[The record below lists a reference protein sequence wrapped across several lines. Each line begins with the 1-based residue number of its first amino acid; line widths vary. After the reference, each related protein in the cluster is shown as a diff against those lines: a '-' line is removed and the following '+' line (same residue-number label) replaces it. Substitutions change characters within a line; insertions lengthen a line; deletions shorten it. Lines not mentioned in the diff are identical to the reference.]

1 MTKGVDAVIKKI
13 MPFLSSLPATLYA
26 APAFAENEAHGGHAE
41 EITFLGDWLPRL
53 INFAIIMAVL
63 VYFLRKPIRDAFKSR
78 TAEIA
83 KSIEESRQARERAV
97 AALAEMERK
106 VKDLE
111 AETNRLIEEAG
122 TRGEKDKAA
131 LVEEGKKVAQ
141 DVQAQVKQGID
152 IEVQKA
158 KAALARE
165 ASLLSIDL
173 AEGTIRE
180 KIGKEDHDRI
190 LKEYIGKIGGRG

>member
-1 MTKGVDAVIKKI
+1 
-13 MPFLSSLPATLYA
+13 
-26 APAFAENEAHGGHAE
+26 
-41 EITFLGDWLPRL
+41 
-53 INFAIIMAVL
+53 
-63 VYFLRKPIRDAFKSR
+63 
-78 TAEIA
+78 
-83 KSIEESRQARERAV
+83 
-97 AALAEMERK
+97 MERK

-111 AETNRLIEEAG
+111 AETNRLIEEAR

-173 AEGTIRE
+173 AEGAIKE

>member
-1 MTKGVDAVIKKI
+1 MMKRLDAMVKKVA
-13 MPFLSSLPATLYA
+13 PFLFSLLVTLHA
-26 APAFAENEAHGGHAE
+26 ALVFAENEAHGGHE
-41 EITFLGDWLPRL
+41 EITFMGDWLPRL
-53 INFAIIMAVL
+53 VNFAIISVVL
-63 VYFLRKPIRDAFKSR
+63 VIFLRKPIRDAFKSR

-111 AETNRLIEEAG
+111 AETNRLIEEAR

-173 AEGTIRE
+173 AEGSIKE

>member
-1 MTKGVDAVIKKI
+1 MTKRLDTMVKKVT
-13 MPFLSSLPATLYA
+13 PFLFSLLVTLRA
-26 APAFAENEAHGGHAE
+26 ALVFAENEAHGGHE
-41 EITFLGDWLPRL
+41 EITFMGDWLPRL
-53 INFAIIMAVL
+53 VNFAIISVVL
-63 VYFLRKPIRDAFKSR
+63 VIFLRKPVRDAFKSR

-111 AETNRLIEEAG
+111 AETGRLIEEAR

-173 AEGTIRE
+173 AEGAIKE